1 MMMLPV
7 DALPSLY
14 NLKTMKKFEN
24 KIAVITG
31 GNSGMGYGT
40 AKVLKEMGATVII
53 TGRRQE
59 AIDKAA
65 QELGVHAILSDQGNL
80 DDIDTLVTEVAEKF
94 GKVDILYIN
103 AGISKTSSIELESP
117 ENFDSVMNINFRG
130 VYFTLSKF
138 IPHLNDGASVVVLSS
153 VLASTVS
160 PGLSVYSASKAAV
173 NSFVKTAA
181 LELAARKIRVNAISP
196 GAIDTELFT
205 KMGLDSDTLSGMTD
219 YLIGLTPIGR
229 IGKPEEIGHL
239 VAFLSS
245 DEASFITGSD
255 HIIDGGSTLL

>member
-1 MMMLPV
+1 
-7 DALPSLY
+7 
-14 NLKTMKKFEN
+14 MKKFEN

-53 TGRRQE
+53 TGRRKE
-59 AIDKAA
+59 AIEDAA
-65 QELGVHAILSDQGNL
+65 QELGVTAILSDQAKL
-80 DDIDTLVTEVAEKF
+80 EDIDSLVSEVSEKF

-103 AGISKTSSIELESP
+103 AGISGTSPIELETP
-117 ENFDSVMNINFRG
+117 ENFDKINNVNYKG
-130 VYFTLSKF
+130 VFFTLSKF
-138 IPHLNDGASVVVLSS
+138 IPHLNDGASIVILSS

-173 NSFVKTAA
+173 NSIVKTAA
-181 LELAARKIRVNAISP
+181 LELASRKIRVNSISP
-196 GAIDTELFT
+196 GAIDTELFS
-205 KMGLDSDTLSGMTD
+205 KMGMDEEALNGMTD
-219 YLIGLTPIGR
+219 YLIGLTPLGR
-229 IGKPEEIGHL
+229 IGKPKEIGQL

-255 HIIDGGSTLL
+255 HIIDGGSSLL

>member
-1 MMMLPV
+1 
-7 DALPSLY
+7 
-14 NLKTMKKFEN
+14 MKKFEN

-53 TGRRQE
+53 TGRRKE
-59 AIDKAA
+59 ALDQAA
-65 QELGVHAILSDQGNL
+65 QELGVHGILSDQGVLENIDNL
-80 DDIDTLVTEVAEKF
+80 VREVSGKF
-94 GKVDILYIN
+94 GKVDILFIN
-103 AGISKTSSIELESP
+103 AGISGTSSIEQEIP
-117 ENFDSVMNINFRG
+117 ENFDKMMDINFKG

-153 VLASTVS
+153 ILATTIS
-160 PGLSVYSASKAAV
+160 PGLAVYSASKAAV
-173 NSFVKTAA
+173 NAIMKTAA
-181 LELAARKIRVNAISP
+181 LELAPRKIRVNAISP
-196 GAIDTELFT
+196 GAIDTALFS
-205 KMGLDSDTLSGMTD
+205 KMGMDEKSLAGMTD
-219 YLIGLTPIGR
+219 YLTSLTPIGR
-229 IGKPEEIGHL
+229 IGKPEEIGQL